1 VVVIIC
7 VTNGFNATTAR
18 HFPKA
23 VHILLIVMNI
33 RNRSSLTVALM
44 STLAIGHEPIFSS
57 HLLMFGWLIDRQ
69 QPTKSS
75 AVPIETVLSW
85 DALGDGAP
93 GEGCPGALTNRN
105 SIPPSGDRSAWLP
118 NSLTTLLNRR

>member
-1 VVVIIC
+1 MRQTPERLPTEAALHLFNERLSPDDVKSALTICHLNGVVVIIC

-75 AVPIETVLSW
+75 AVPIETF
-85 DALGDGAP
+85 
-93 GEGCPGALTNRN
+93 
-105 SIPPSGDRSAWLP
+105 
-118 NSLTTLLNRR
+118 